1 MAQTNDITV
10 TVYPTGEALA
20 EHPDGLTFDNVHYIS
35 LIAFNTFG
43 IPAVISE
50 QARKSEGLPLRV
62 LYINPANVTAV
73 EAVRLS

>member
-1 MAQTNDITV
+1 MAQRNKIDV

-20 EHPDGLTFDNVHYIS
+20 DNPDGLHFNDVNYIS

-50 QARKSEGLPLRV
+50 REKKEEGLPLKV
-62 LYINPANVTAV
+62 LYINPANVAAI
-73 EAVRLS
+73 EAVRTA